1 MAKTKKGEWVE
12 VTDFKLT
19 EQEMYYLLAVI
30 TATLLSGEK
39 LSKENKA
46 SKH

>member
-12 VTDFKLT
+12 ITDFKLT
-19 EQEMYYLLAVI
+19 EKEMYYLLAVI
-30 TATLLSGEK
+30 TATLLADKK